1 MKRFILALSSIF
13 MILSAAGCGNNTVSK
28 VVEPTVSPVKEEV
41 RVTEKNYETRE
52 WKKFLKE
59 YDAWVNE
66 YIKMLK
72 KYADDPTNLTI
83 ISDYAKMMEE
93 LGEWE
98 AKSEKIEK
106 ELNEASPT
114 ELAEYVSEILK
125 IAARISEAAY

>member
-28 VVEPTVSPVKEEV
+28 AVEPTVSPVKEEF

-125 IAARISEAAY
+125 IVARISEAAY